1 MDHFQTY
8 ISDLHQS
15 LDEISISDI
24 QHMVDIL
31 LEARLSD
38 RQVFVM
44 GNGGSATTAS
54 HFVADLSKNTRV
66 EGLPHFKVVGLTDN
80 IASITAYAND
90 EGYDRIFAQQLAGLM
105 RPNDVVI
112 GISASGN
119 SPNVLRAIEFANNGK
134 AITIGLTG
142 FTGGKLLSM
151 VSLNIHVPSERI
163 EQVEDIHLMIEHMV
177 ISAIKDATKNTTFVE
192 QINNIFARN
201 RWTLQTRSA
210 AAEADTRPIRE
221 TYDLLGAISREMNNH
236 GGFYDLLH
244 RILQLT
250 VDSIGA
256 SSGSFLVV
264 DSDGN
269 VTDGLLAYGGQI
281 KASPKKELTNVFKE
295 GLAGW
300 VIKNQQAVLVTDT
313 RGDPRWL
320 PRAWEEGP
328 NSSRSVISVP
338 MIVQNK
344 VTGLLTL
351 ARNHNG
357 QFTEADLT
365 LLTSVAVF
373 LSFQIFTRLKTT

>member
-1 MDHFQTY
+1 MDHYQAYLF
-8 ISDLHQS
+8 DLHQTLDDIS
-15 LDEISISDI
+15 LPDI
-24 QHMVDIL
+24 QQMVDVL

-66 EGLPHFKVVGLTDN
+66 PGLPHFRVVGLTDN
-80 IASITAYAND
+80 VASITAYAND
-90 EGYDRIFAQQLAGLM
+90 EGYDRIFSQQLSGLM
-105 RPNDVVI
+105 KPGDVVI
-112 GISASGN
+112 GISTSGN
-119 SPNVLRAIEFANNGK
+119 SPNVIRAIDYANQGN

-142 FTGGKLLSM
+142 FNGGELCSM
-151 VSLNIHVPSERI
+151 VKLNIHVPSTRI

-177 ISAIKDATKNTTFVE
+177 ISAIKDATQKTTFVD
-192 QINNIFARN
+192 QINDMFSRN
-201 RWTLQTRSA
+201 KRALEARSA
-210 AAEADTRPIRE
+210 AAEADTRPIRD

-264 DSDGN
+264 DADGN
-269 VTDGLLAYGGQI
+269 ITDGLLAYGGKI
-281 KASPKKELTNVFKE
+281 KASPKKELADVFKE

-300 VIKNQQAVLVTDT
+300 VIRNQQAVLVTDT

-320 PRAWEEGP
+320 PRAWEESHTG
-328 NSSRSVISVP
+328 SRSVISVP
-338 MIVQNK
+338 LIARNR

-351 ARNHNG
+351 ARNQNG
-357 QFTEADLT
+357 QFTEADLA
-365 LLTSVAVF
+365 LLTSVAIF
-373 LSFQIFTRLKTT
+373 LTFQIFSRLKT

>member
-8 ISDLHQS
+8 ISDLHQT
-15 LDEISISDI
+15 LDEISLSDI
-24 QHMVDIL
+24 QNMVDIL

-66 EGLPHFKVVGLTDN
+66 KGLPHFRVVGLTDN

-90 EGYDRIFAQQLAGLM
+90 EGYDRVFAQQLAGLM
-105 RPNDVVI
+105 KPNDIII

-119 SPNVLRAIEFANNGK
+119 SPNVLRAIEFANQGK
-134 AITIGLTG
+134 ATTIGLTG
-142 FTGGKLLSM
+142 FNGGLLRPL
-151 VSLNIHVPSERI
+151 VNLNIHVPSNRI
-163 EQVEDIHLMIEHMV
+163 EQVEDIHLMVEHMV
-177 ISAIKDATKNTTFVE
+177 ISSIKDTTQNSTFVD
-192 QINNIFARN
+192 QINSIFIRN
-201 RWTLQTRSA
+201 KWGLQPRSA

-221 TYDLLGAISREMNNH
+221 TYDLLGAISKEMNNH

-264 DSDGN
+264 DAEGN

-281 KASPKKELTNVFKE
+281 TASPKKELANVFKE

-300 VIKNQQAVLVTDT
+300 VYKNQQSVLVADT

-338 MIVQNK
+338 LIAQNK

-357 QFTEADLT
+357 QFNEADLS

-373 LSFQIFTRLKTT
+373 LTYQIFTRLKT

>member
-1 MDHFQTY
+1 MMDHFQTY

-105 RPNDVVI
+105 KPNDVVI

-119 SPNVLRAIEFANNGK
+119 SPNVLKAIEFANNGK

-142 FTGGKLLSM
+142 FNGGKLRSL
-151 VSLNIHVPSERI
+151 VSLNIHVPSDRI

-177 ISAIKDATKNTTFVE
+177 ISAIKDATKNTTFIE
-192 QINNIFARN
+192 QINNIFSRN
-201 RWTLQTRSA
+201 RWSLQTRSA

-281 KASPKKELTNVFKE
+281 TSSPKKELANVFKE

-300 VIKNQQAVLVTDT
+300 VYKNQQSVLVTDT
-313 RGDPRWL
+313 RGDPRWI

-338 MIVQNK
+338 LIAQNK

-357 QFTEADLT
+357 QFTEADLS

-373 LSFQIFTRLKTT
+373 LTFQIFSRLKT